1 MRSGVRRIGAT
12 FVAAAVAGLVVPA
25 ASEATRVGL
34 GATATEPS
42 ECFSPQQAP
51 YASTSCQVF
60 DGGQL
65 EIVALATRD
74 EGGVRLMP
82 QPFTLFELR
91 RRGGPLPIV
100 SFTHFDGNDADDDP
114 LVTPTRNTDYELRFN
129 GNQDMPPGTSATMA
143 VQVGARIA
151 IPSESSSGR
160 STRIRVPATVT
171 VPRRA
176 LRGRIEL
183 RRCHRT
189 KATSARSC
197 ARPRSYT
204 VVASRRATRTRTVAF
219 GIAAPAR
226 SYRRYEIA
234 FRPRSARFATTRQPF
249 TVLNGY
255 DGVTSYRP
263 TVRSAPFGNR

>member
-1 MRSGVRRIGAT
+1 MRIG
-12 FVAAAVAGLVVPA
+12 VAVGVLAGLAAPA

-34 GATATEPS
+34 GATVTEPS

-74 EGGVRLMP
+74 EGGVRLME

-91 RRGGPLPIV
+91 RRGGPVPVV
-100 SFTHFDGNDADDDP
+100 SFTRLGDGPDEGP
-114 LVTPTRNTDYELRFN
+114 FVTPTRNTDYELRFD

-143 VQVGARIA
+143 VQVGARIT
-151 IPSESSSGR
+151 IPTDARSGR
-160 STRIRVPATVT
+160 TTRIRVPATVA

-204 VVASRRATRTRTVAF
+204 AVASRRAARTRTVTF
-219 GIAAPAR
+219 GIAAPRR

-234 FRPRSARFATTRQPF
+234 FRPRSSRFATTRQAF
-249 TVLNGY
+249 TVLNGF
-255 DGVTSYRP
+255 DGRTTYRP
-263 TVRSAPFGNR
+263 TVRRSPFGNR

>member
-1 MRSGVRRIGAT
+1 VIATVLIGLMT
-12 FVAAAVAGLVVPA
+12 PA

-34 GATATEPS
+34 GATATAPS

-143 VQVGARIA
+143 VDVGARIT
-151 IPSESSSGR
+151 IPSEASSGR
-160 STRIRVPATVT
+160 SSRIRVPATVA
-171 VPRRA
+171 VSRRA

-204 VVASRRATRTRTVAF
+204 VVASRRPARTRTVAF

-226 SYRRYEIA
+226 SYRRYEIV
-234 FRPRSARFATTRQPF
+234 FRPRSARFATTRQAF

-255 DGVTSYRP
+255 DGRTTYRP